1 MKSLTDVRAWLVKLH
16 SRFGGYL
23 KKNATASRAMKI
35 LHSCEEDVTFQ
46 IDLSLWE
53 GLTLLQKDCHSFFC
67 CCCTNRQGT
76 LNKG

>member
-23 KKNATASRAMKI
+23 KKNATTSRAMKI

-46 IDLSLWE
+46 ID
-53 GLTLLQKDCHSFFC
+53 
-67 CCCTNRQGT
+67 
-76 LNKG
+76 